1 MPNEPQS
8 PKKSAGGPSPVPP
21 SHDAR
26 NKKPAVQSIAE
37 PPVVAPPP
45 PPVQSTAPRAKI
57 SLSQFYKDPP
67 STDDSTAQPIEVEI
81 EPEVTAPV
89 AEMAANPLLA
99 SVAATNPDIGEETD
113 DEFRLLPVE
122 AKSAENIYT
131 QTILADIEV
140 KVNKKLMAQEKERI
154 SKNARASA
162 GEGLLQFSTMQMFAG
177 VLVGALGIFL
187 TRFVMTN
194 IIVQGISFVLLMS
207 CVVCFAMLQKSNDER
222 VWLVA
227 QPLFL
232 LYIASL
238 LLGIAMN

>member
-1 MPNEPQS
+1 MPNESQS
-8 PKKSAGGPSPVPP
+8 PKKPAGGPPPVPP

-26 NKKPAVQSIAE
+26 NKKPAAQSIAE

-45 PPVQSTAPRAKI
+45 VPSTAPRAKI

-67 STDDSTAQPIEVEI
+67 GTDPSTAQPIEVEI
-81 EPEVTAPV
+81 IEPEATAPI
-89 AEMAANPLLA
+89 AAMAANPLLA
-99 SVAATNPDIGEETD
+99 SVAATNPGFDEEAD
-113 DEFRLLPVE
+113 DEFKLLPVE

-140 KVNKKLMAQEKERI
+140 KVKQKVIEQEKERI
-154 SKNARASA
+154 RKNNARTAS
-162 GEGLLQFSTMQMFAG
+162 GEGLLQFSTMQMFGG
-177 VLVGALGIFL
+177 VIVGVLGIFL
-187 TRFVMTN
+187 TRFVMTS
-194 IIVQGISFVLLMS
+194 IIAQAISFVLLMG
-207 CVVCFAMLQKSNDER
+207 CVVCFAMLHKSNDER

-238 LLGIAMN
+238 LIGIAIN